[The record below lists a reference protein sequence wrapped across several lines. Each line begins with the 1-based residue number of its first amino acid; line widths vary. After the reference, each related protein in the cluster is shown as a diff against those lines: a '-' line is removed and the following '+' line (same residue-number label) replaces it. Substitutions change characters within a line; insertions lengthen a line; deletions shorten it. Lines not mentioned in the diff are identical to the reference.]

1 VVWCGVVW
9 CGEVKI
15 QFLNVQK
22 PQPSYI
28 ITAEQ
33 ALRPYNSACFPA
45 EKAVF
50 DHPASIRGKPVFLHS
65 LCKRTLPGIKAAM
78 RDTILVFCVCCGSS
92 ERSKESAPASVLS
105 LDAPIITIHQATA
118 RRLCQ
123 NKRLSHQRESVS
135 LLNTSGLSFFHPASQ
150 RGNCRASLIMHQPEH
165 SSAYQANPI
174 VQPNTSR

>member
-1 VVWCGVVW
+1 MSRNPNLL
-9 CGEVKI
+9 I
-15 QFLNVQK
+15 LLQQSR
-22 PQPSYI
+22 PSG
-28 ITAEQ
+28 
-33 ALRPYNSACFPA
+33 
-45 EKAVF
+45 
-50 DHPASIRGKPVFLHS
+50 H
-65 LCKRTLPGIKAAM
+65 
-78 RDTILVFCVCCGSS
+78 TILLAFQPKKQSLTTQQASAASPFSCIHSASELFPGSKQPCVTRFWYFVCCGSS